1 MSDNLS
7 PGDPCLVDVNPKK
20 GFDRRPNWQPGVVK
34 EPVGKGYMILLD
46 SQLGDSLVEP
56 QWYPAKIVKPG
67 RKVTAPLSTPNKE
80 YAAHE
85 KFMDWIGGG
94 APLEKGPREVLQT
107 TSARQVVF
115 NRVEMPAAPIPKP
128 DKPEKSPAFL
138 AFCRQRECQNPGCG
152 TPAPNEAHHQGTG
165 SNERGVGQK
174 VRDTKCVTLCTYC
187 HAVYTGGPGKTSLCL
202 PDRQATAHEKS
213 LVLRSKEETELI
225 LRRAQLDTIR
235 EALNYLPIEK
245 RVEVLS
251 KALALVPE
259 EVLEEY
265 LPKSC

>member
-1 MSDNLS
+1 MSDQLS
-7 PGDPCLVDVNPKK
+7 PGDPCLVDVNPRR
-20 GFDRRPNWQPGVVK
+20 GFDRRATWEPGVVS
-34 EPVGKGYMILLD
+34 EVMPKGYLIMLD
-46 SQLGDSLVEP
+46 VDADAETGQ
-56 QWYPAKIVKPG
+56 AKYFPERQVKAG
-67 RKVTAPLSTPNKE
+67 RKSTAPLSTTSILQKAEAGTPE
-80 YAAHE
+80 P
-85 KFMDWIGGG
+85 WP
-94 APLEKGPREVLQT
+94 AP
-107 TSARQVVF
+107 ARQVVF
-115 NRVEMPAAPIPKP
+115 NRVEMPPVPIPKP

-152 TPAPNEAHHQGTG
+152 TPAPNEPHHQGTG

-251 KALALVPE
+251 KALALVSE
-259 EVLEEY
+259 ELLEEY
-265 LPKSC
+265 LPKGEMR

>member
-1 MSDNLS
+1 MSDQLS
-7 PGDPCLVDVNPKK
+7 PGDSCLVDVNPKK
-20 GFDRRPNWQPGVVK
+20 GFDRRPDWQPGVIK
-34 EPVGKGYMILLD
+34 EPVGKGYMVLLD
-46 SQLGDSLVEP
+46 SQLNDSLVEP

-67 RKVTAPLSTPNKE
+67 RKVTALSDMTAKE
-80 YAAHE
+80 FVARAQQ
-85 KFMDWIGGG
+85 D
-94 APLEKGPREVLQT
+94 PREVLQVT
-107 TSARQVVF
+107 PTRQVVF
-115 NRVEMPAAPIPKP
+115 NRIEMPPVPIPKP

-152 TPAPNEAHHQGTG
+152 TPPPNEAHHQGTG

-174 VRDTKCVTLCTYC
+174 VRDTKCVTLCNYC
-187 HAVYTGGPGKTSLCL
+187 HAIYTGGPGRPSLQL
-202 PDRQATAHEKS
+202 PDRQATAQEKS

-225 LRRAQLDTIR
+225 LRRAQMETIR

-265 LPKSC
+265 LPKGEIR

>member
-1 MSDNLS
+1 MSDQLS
-7 PGDPCLVDVNPKK
+7 PGDSCLVDVNPKK
-20 GFDRRPNWQPGVVK
+20 GFDRRPDWQPGVIK
-34 EPVGKGYMILLD
+34 EPVGKGYMVLLD
-46 SQLGDSLVEP
+46 SQLNDSLVEP

-67 RKVTAPLSTPNKE
+67 RKVTALSDMTAKE
-80 YAAHE
+80 FVARAQQ
-85 KFMDWIGGG
+85 D
-94 APLEKGPREVLQT
+94 PREVLQVT
-107 TSARQVVF
+107 PTRQVVF
-115 NRVEMPAAPIPKP
+115 NRIEMPPVPIPKP

-152 TPAPNEAHHQGTG
+152 TPPPNEAHHQGTG

-174 VRDTKCVTLCTYC
+174 VRDTKCVTLCNYC

-202 PDRQATAHEKS
+202 PDRQATAQEKS

-225 LRRAQLDTIR
+225 LRRAQMETIR

-265 LPKSC
+265 LPKGEIR